1 MLTQQQMVKRNKLF
15 SFLILIVMLCSCSEE
30 KNAEQKFDNE
40 QVKLKYTTCFKIFK
54 NKNYKTLQLISNG
67 KVTNIY
73 ILYSNQKPEVNLKNV
88 VFIKTPVK
96 RVAALSSIYI
106 GFINRINQ
114 LEKVFSVDNKNYI
127 YNETIRE
134 RVNNEKINELA
145 LNGIINEEITLQT
158 NPDVVF
164 TYLTQNEI
172 ALNHKKLINANIPL
186 VTLVDQLENHPLGRA
201 EWIKFI
207 AYFFEEELLADSL
220 FNATERSY
228 KSFKLFANLSK
239 NKPKVLTEHKIN
251 DAWYVPGG
259 KSFMAT
265 LIEDAN
271 ANYCWKQDT
280 HSGSLPLSFE
290 EVYSKAS
297 DADFWLNVLFCK
309 TKNDLIKMDSRY
321 SSFKAFKE
329 DKLFNN
335 DLKVNSSG
343 ANDYWETGLIQP
355 DLILSDLISIL
366 HPELKTENKTNY
378 YRHVK

>member
-15 SFLILIVMLCSCSEE
+15 SFLFIIVVLCSC
-30 KNAEQKFDNE
+30 NEQKNTELKIDNE
-40 QVKLKYTTCFKIFK
+40 QVKLKYATCFKIFK
-54 NKNYKTLQLISNG
+54 NENYKTLQLFFNG
-67 KVTNIY
+67 KVVSNY
-73 ILYSNQKPEVNLKNV
+73 ILYSNQKPELKLNNA

-114 LEKVFSVDNKNYI
+114 LEKVVAVDNKNYI
-127 YNETIRE
+127 YNEAIRE
-134 RVNNEKINELA
+134 KVINKKINELA
-145 LNGIINEEITLQT
+145 LNGFINEEITLQT

-172 ALNHKKLINANIPL
+172 TLNHKKLINANIQL
-186 VTLVDQLENHPLGRA
+186 VTLTDQLENHPLGRA

-228 KSFKLFANLSK
+228 KSFKLFSNLSK
-239 NKPKVLTEHKIN
+239 IKPKVVTEHKIN

-271 ANYCWKQDT
+271 ANYCWKQDEHT
-280 HSGSLPLSFE
+280 GSLPLSFE

-297 DADFWLNVLFCK
+297 EADYWLNVLFCK
-309 TKNDLIKMDSRY
+309 TKIDLIKMDARY

-329 DKLFNN
+329 DKIFNN
-335 DLKVNSSG
+335 DLKVNSCG